1 MSEAGDSTHKR
12 TKSAALSIL
21 RRKDRNTAA
30 GTASGAGTGDED
42 ATSEDGSVSAP
53 LSHSN
58 SGRDLPAMA
67 YQQQSQSSSSTP
79 VPFKGHVSRA
89 SGAGGSLTGRSP
101 SSTHVASSRPG
112 VANAS
117 SSNAPPA
124 INPASGSS
132 PSSTLEQSVR
142 KFRIVEALRS
152 GDTAYITKAI
162 RETSDTTGARASIS
176 SFATASA
183 AGAAAGGGLDDT
195 TVLHLAIQCAEFAVV
210 EYVLSDGAGLIDTNA
225 RDKDGNTAL
234 HLAAAQGR
242 TQVVRLL
249 LEQKDINDSLPNGQ
263 GRLPLDLAR
272 NPEIFQL
279 LQLSRSLFTESK
291 INEIQDLIARGEYH
305 TLAQVLEEPRLKT
318 VLDINSTEFVSDP
331 VTSQAGGTL
340 LHEAARRKNSQLIQV
355 LLLHGADPFRRDRK
369 GKLPQDVTKDDVT
382 RAMLKKSP
390 AAVAAQRGIQEKAV
404 LGAAAQ
410 GGLGYGSNLGGGG
423 ASSSALGGGTAGGAG
438 GSASGAGGTTG
449 SGAGGPPDPLAGR
462 EAREMKGYL
471 KKWTNYRKGYQLRW
485 FVLEDG
491 VLSYYKHQDDAG
503 SACRGAINMRIA
515 RLNMSADEKTKFEII
530 GKSSV
535 KYTLK
540 ANHEVEAKRW
550 FWALNNSIQWTKD
563 QAKEEE
569 RQRARSAELLR
580 QAKADHSLQPQ
591 ASHQSHLSLS
601 QTTSINNDAESA
613 NASPSPAAAAA
624 GIHGDSGRRNSAQLS
639 RIQSAAQRSVSHK
652 AMVTAGGVGAS
663 TAGSIDDD
671 TGTGLGVNDYADA
684 VEGKAGGANYDNG
697 GDDDDPGDDD
707 LDASSGHD
715 RDAPSATRDALNIT
729 AQSARL
735 QLETM
740 AQVNQALVAEV
751 SRNPALTLADT
762 KTTAALSTYD
772 AAIRSLTGLIGDLMR
787 ISRDRD
793 AFWQYRLD
801 REVEMRRMWE
811 ESMAQVAREQE
822 ALEARVGEAEE
833 KKKSARRILKEVI
846 NNGML
851 DEQPASSAAAS
862 PHLGNSGVLADSTA
876 SAAVAAAGAVVVDT
890 TTATT
895 AVAGADSH
903 HDLIIP
909 SSTGAK
915 SPSIYTANTS
925 RRQTVLE
932 QVAAAGLSDSDDDDD
947 DEFFDA
953 VDAGEVVVES
963 RLPSETATA
972 TLSSTQAKTAVVDE
986 TAEVAA
992 SLTAEN
998 EAATVGDSSGG
1009 KIVVSSGV
1017 DISKSF
1023 KGYEN
1028 GIRHRLKIDADNRP
1042 KLSLWSILKSMVGK
1056 DMTKMTLP
1064 VTFNEPTSLLYRC
1077 GEDMEYAD
1085 LLDRAV
1091 ERSDSIERLIYVAAF
1106 AASEYASTIGRVAKP
1121 FNPLLGET
1129 FEYVRPDKNYRF
1141 FIEQVSH
1148 HPPVGAAWAESPHW
1162 TYYGESA
1169 VKSKFYGKSFDINP
1183 LGTWFLKL
1191 RPKHG
1196 GKEDFFTWKKVT
1208 SSVIGIITGS
1218 PTVDNYGVMEI
1229 KNWTTGEIAYVDFKP
1244 RGWTAASA
1252 YVISGKIVDATG
1264 RVRVSLGGRWNSK
1277 MYARMTPGYQAS
1289 VTELTGKSSPNGNG
1303 TSDIDAATGQIS
1315 GPMADPNRVY
1325 LIWQANERP
1334 KGIPF
1339 NLTPFVLTFNDIND
1353 QLRPWIAPTDSR
1365 LRPDQRA
1372 MEEGNYD
1379 FAATEKNRL
1388 ENEQRS
1394 RRRDRETLGEEF
1406 VPAWF
1411 EKAKCPITG
1420 EAYWQFNGKYW
1431 DMRDRAGQGDRSVWD
1446 HLEPIFV
1453 EQNQ

>member
-1 MSEAGDSTHKR
+1 MLAPVSTRASPLAPRDLRLTTCSPLPHSTHKR

-21 RRKDRNTAA
+21 RRKDRSAA
-30 GTASGAGTGDED
+30 ASTASGAGTGDED
-42 ATSEDGSVSAP
+42 VASEDGSVNAP

-58 SGRDLPAMA
+58 SGRDLPTMA
-67 YQQQSQSSSSTP
+67 YQQQNQSTTSTP
-79 VPFKGHVSRA
+79 VPIKGHVSRV
-89 SGAGGSLTGRSP
+89 SGTGASLTGRSP
-101 SSTHVASSRPG
+101 SSLYGASPARSG
-112 VANAS
+112 IANAS
-117 SSNAPPA
+117 GSVGGSSIPPA
-124 INPASGSS
+124 ITPHASASS
-132 PSSTLEQSVR
+132 PSSSLEQSVR

-162 RETSDTTGARASIS
+162 RETSDPGGARASIS

-210 EYVLSDGAGLIDTNA
+210 EYVLSDGAGLIDVNA

-249 LEQKDINDSLPNGQ
+249 LEQKEINDSLPNGQ

-279 LQLSRSLFTESK
+279 LQLSRSLFTERK
-291 INEIQDLIARGEYH
+291 INEIQDLIARSEYR

-318 VLDINSTEFVSDP
+318 VLDINSTEFASDP
-331 VTSQAGGTL
+331 VTIQAGGTL

-410 GGLGYGSNLGGGG
+410 GGLGYGSSLGVG
-423 ASSSALGGGTAGGAG
+423 ASSSALGGGAGGGAG
-438 GSASGAGGTTG
+438 GGSGSGVGSTAG
-449 SGAGGPPDPLAGR
+449 SLGAGGPPDPLAGR

-591 ASHQSHLSLS
+591 VSHQSHLSLS
-601 QTTSINNDAESA
+601 QTASVNNDGESVS
-613 NASPSPAAAAA
+613 ASAAGGA

-639 RIQSAAQRSVSHK
+639 RIQSSAQRSVSHK
-652 AMVTAGGVGAS
+652 ALVTAGGVGAS

-671 TGTGLGVNDYADA
+671 TGTGLGAGDFTDA
-684 VEGKAGGANYDNG
+684 GEGKSRGAHYDNG
-697 GDDDDPGDDD
+697 GDDDDIGDDDD
-707 LDASSGHD
+707 LDASSGRD

-740 AQVNQALVAEV
+740 AQVNQALIAEATH
-751 SRNPALTLADT
+751 NPALTLTDN
-762 KTTAALSTYD
+762 KTAAALSTYD

-833 KKKSARRILKEVI
+833 KKKTAKRILKDVI

-851 DEQPASSAAAS
+851 DDQPASSAAS
-862 PHLGNSGVLADSTA
+862 PHLGSSGILAGSTA
-876 SAAVAAAGAVVVDT
+876 AAAIAAAGAMAADNA
-890 TTATT
+890 TATT
-895 AVAGADSH
+895 SVVGADNQD
-903 HDLIIP
+903 DLVIS
-909 SSTGAK
+909 SSTGPK
-915 SPSIYTANTS
+915 SPSIFTTNTS
-925 RRQTVLE
+925 RRQTVLD

-953 VDAGEVVVES
+953 VDAGEVLVES
-963 RLPSETATA
+963 RLPSETNVI
-972 TLSSTQAKTAVVDE
+972 TLGSTKEKGADDGTDE
-986 TAEVAA
+986 DGA
-992 SLTAEN
+992 STIFEKDGS
-998 EAATVGDSSGG
+998 TVGGAGG
-1009 KIVVSSGV
+1009 GEIVVSSGI
-1017 DISKSF
+1017 DISQSF
-1023 KGYEN
+1023 RGYEN
-1028 GIRHRLKIDADNRP
+1028 GIRTRLRIDADNRP
-1042 KLSLWSILKSMVGK
+1042 KLSLWVS
-1056 DMTKMTLP
+1056 
-1064 VTFNEPTSLLYRC
+1064 
-1077 GEDMEYAD
+1077 
-1085 LLDRAV
+1085 
-1091 ERSDSIERLIYVAAF
+1091 AF
-1106 AASEYASTIGRVAKP
+1106 
-1121 FNPLLGET
+1121 L
-1129 FEYVRPDKNYRF
+1129 
-1141 FIEQVSH
+1141 
-1148 HPPVGAAWAESPHW
+1148 
-1162 TYYGESA
+1162 
-1169 VKSKFYGKSFDINP
+1169 
-1183 LGTWFLKL
+1183 
-1191 RPKHG
+1191 
-1196 GKEDFFTWKKVT
+1196 
-1208 SSVIGIITGS
+1208 
-1218 PTVDNYGVMEI
+1218 
-1229 KNWTTGEIAYVDFKP
+1229 
-1244 RGWTAASA
+1244 
-1252 YVISGKIVDATG
+1252 
-1264 RVRVSLGGRWNSK
+1264 
-1277 MYARMTPGYQAS
+1277 
-1289 VTELTGKSSPNGNG
+1289 
-1303 TSDIDAATGQIS
+1303 
-1315 GPMADPNRVY
+1315 
-1325 LIWQANERP
+1325 
-1334 KGIPF
+1334 
-1339 NLTPFVLTFNDIND
+1339 LTFFF
-1353 QLRPWIAPTDSR
+1353 
-1365 LRPDQRA
+1365 
-1372 MEEGNYD
+1372 M
-1379 FAATEKNRL
+1379 
-1388 ENEQRS
+1388 
-1394 RRRDRETLGEEF
+1394 
-1406 VPAWF
+1406 
-1411 EKAKCPITG
+1411 
-1420 EAYWQFNGKYW
+1420 
-1431 DMRDRAGQGDRSVWD
+1431 
-1446 HLEPIFV
+1446 
-1453 EQNQ
+1453 